1 MTLQELVVKITGDT
15 SGLEK
20 SASKA
25 SSIAGSIGK
34 TVGKGLAVA
43 SAAAA
48 TATVAL
54 VKSAVESYASYE
66 QLIGG
71 VETLFKDSAGVVEQ
85 YANNAYKTAG
95 MSANQYMETVT
106 SFSASLLQSLGGDTE
121 AAAKKADLAITDMA
135 DNANKMGSSMESVEN
150 AYKGFAKQN
159 YTMLDNLKL
168 GYGGTKA
175 EMERLLADAEKLSGV
190 KYDISSYS
198 DIIDAIH
205 VVQTEMGITGTTAK
219 EASSTIE
226 GSLNSMK
233 AAWAN
238 VVTGIA
244 DENADFDTLIS
255 NLVDSVGTFAD
266 NIIPRITQALKGVG
280 TLIEKLAP
288 VIAEQL
294 PVMIQEILPPLLD
307 AVAGLVGSLIQ
318 ALPDL
323 ISTIITAIS
332 DFINSDSLPT
342 LIQALIDGIL
352 GLVDA
357 IVENLPLLIDA
368 GIQLIIALGEGLIEA
383 LPQIIE
389 KLPEI
394 IDGII
399 TGLIDNIDAIIEA
412 GVQLLV
418 AIVSNLPAIIAGIVK
433 AIPKIIKAIFK
444 AIVSGAKEMLKA
456 GKELVKGLWQGLKDS
471 IGWIKDK
478 ITGWVGNVLGF
489 IKGLFGIHSPSK
501 KMAEDGKYLVMGLG
515 KGITDSTRYATDA
528 LKDTAKQMEKAFK
541 PQLEVPEI
549 DNIDVKGIIKYGI
562 QKQELT
568 RTPKKEEI
576 VEEVFDRISS
586 SFGTTPVILQVDGKT
601 FAETSIKTINTL
613 TRQTGKLS
621 LNLV

>member
-294 PVMIQEILPPLLD
+294 PGLIEAILPPLLD
-307 AVAGLVGSLIQ
+307 AVAGLVTSLIQ

-368 GIQLIIALGEGLIEA
+368 GIQLIVALAEGLIEA
-383 LPQIIE
+383 LPQIID
-389 KLPEI
+389 KIPEI
-394 IDGII
+394 IDGLIN
-399 TGLIDNIDAIIEA
+399 GLLDNIDAIIEA

-418 AIVSNLPAIIAGIVK
+418 SIVSNLPAIIAGIVK
-433 AIPKIIKAIFK
+433 AIPAIIKAIFK
-444 AIVSGAKEMLKA
+444 AIVKGAKEMLKA

-478 ITGWVGNVLGF
+478 ITGWVGNVLSF
-489 IKGLFGIHSPSK
+489 IKGLFGIHSPSR

-562 QKQELT
+562 QKQDLT

>member
-34 TVGKGLAVA
+34 TVGKGLAIA
-43 SAAAA
+43 GAAAA

-54 VKSAVESYASYE
+54 VKGAVESYASYE

-106 SFSASLLQSLGGDTE
+106 SFSASLLQSLDGDTA

-198 DIIDAIH
+198 DIVDAIH

-233 AAWAN
+233 AAWGN
-238 VVTGIA
+238 MLTGIA

-266 NIIPRITQALKGVG
+266 NILPRITQALKGVG
-280 TLIEKLAP
+280 TLVGKLAP

-307 AVAGLVGSLIQ
+307 AVAGLVTSLIQ

-368 GIQLIIALGEGLIEA
+368 GIQLIVALAEGLIEA
-383 LPQIIE
+383 LPQIID
-389 KLPEI
+389 KIPEI
-394 IDGII
+394 IDGLIN
-399 TGLIDNIDAIIEA
+399 GLLDNIDAIIEA

-433 AIPKIIKAIFK
+433 AIPAIIKAIFK
-444 AIVSGAKEMLKA
+444 AIVKGAKEMLKA

-478 ITGWVGNVLGF
+478 ITGWVGNVLSF
-489 IKGLFGIHSPSK
+489 IKGLFGIHSPSR

-528 LKDTAKQMEKAFK
+528 LKDIAKQMEKAFK

-562 QKQELT
+562 QKQDLT

-576 VEEVFDRISS
+576 VEEVFNRISS

>member
-34 TVGKGLAVA
+34 TVGKGLAIA
-43 SAAAA
+43 GAAAA

-54 VKSAVESYASYE
+54 VKGAVESYASYE

-121 AAAKKADLAITDMA
+121 AASKKADLAITDMA

-198 DIIDAIH
+198 DIVDAIH

-233 AAWAN
+233 AAWGN
-238 VVTGIA
+238 MLTGIA

-266 NIIPRITQALKGVG
+266 NILPRITQALKGVG
-280 TLIEKLAP
+280 TLVGKLAP

-307 AVAGLVGSLIQ
+307 AVAGLVTSLIQ

-368 GIQLIIALGEGLIEA
+368 GIQLIVALAEGLIEA
-383 LPQIIE
+383 LPQIID
-389 KLPEI
+389 KIPEI
-394 IDGII
+394 IDGLIN
-399 TGLIDNIDAIIEA
+399 GLLDNIDAIIEA

-433 AIPKIIKAIFK
+433 AIPAIIKAIFK
-444 AIVSGAKEMLKA
+444 AIVKGAKKMLKA

-478 ITGWVGNVLGF
+478 ITGWVGNVLSF
-489 IKGLFGIHSPSK
+489 IKGLFGIHSPSR

-528 LKDTAKQMEKAFK
+528 LKDIAKQMEKAFK

-562 QKQELT
+562 QKQDLT

-576 VEEVFDRISS
+576 VEEVFNRISS

>member
-233 AAWAN
+233 AAWGN
-238 VVTGIA
+238 MVTGIA

-266 NIIPRITQALKGVG
+266 NILPRITQALKGVG
-280 TLIEKLAP
+280 TLVGKLAP

-307 AVAGLVGSLIQ
+307 AVAGLVTSLIQ

-368 GIQLIIALGEGLIEA
+368 GIQLIVALGEGLIEA

-394 IDGII
+394 IDGLIN
-399 TGLIDNIDAIIEA
+399 GLLDNIDAIIEA

-562 QKQELT
+562 QKQDLT

>member
-233 AAWAN
+233 AAWGN
-238 VVTGIA
+238 MVTGIA

-266 NIIPRITQALKGVG
+266 NILPRITQALKGVG
-280 TLIEKLAP
+280 TLVGKLAP

-307 AVAGLVGSLIQ
+307 AVAGLVTSLIQ

-368 GIQLIIALGEGLIEA
+368 GIQLIVALGEGLIEA

-433 AIPKIIKAIFK
+433 AIPAIIKAIFK

-456 GKELVKGLWQGLKDS
+456 GKELVKGLWQGIKNAV
-471 IGWIKDK
+471 GWIKDK
-478 ITGWVGNVLGF
+478 LTGWVSDVLGF
-489 IKGLFGIHSPSK
+489 VKGLFGIHSPSR

-562 QKQELT
+562 QKQDLT

-576 VEEVFDRISS
+576 VEEVFNRISS

>member
-43 SAAAA
+43 GAAAA

-54 VKSAVESYASYE
+54 VKGAVESYASYE

-294 PVMIQEILPPLLD
+294 PGLIEAILPPLLD
-307 AVAGLVGSLIQ
+307 AVAGLVTSLIQ

-368 GIQLIIALGEGLIEA
+368 GIQLIVALGEGLIEA

-399 TGLIDNIDAIIEA
+399 NGLLDNIDAIIEA

-418 AIVSNLPAIIAGIVK
+418 SIVSNLPAIIAGIVK
-433 AIPKIIKAIFK
+433 AIPAIIKAIFK
-444 AIVSGAKEMLKA
+444 AIVKGAKEMLKA

-478 ITGWVGNVLGF
+478 ITGWVGNVLSF
-489 IKGLFGIHSPSK
+489 IKGLFGIHSPSR

-562 QKQELT
+562 QKQDLT

>member
-54 VKSAVESYASYE
+54 VKGAVESYASYE

-294 PVMIQEILPPLLD
+294 PGLIEAILPPLLD
-307 AVAGLVGSLIQ
+307 AVAGLVTSLIQ

-368 GIQLIIALGEGLIEA
+368 GIQLIVALGEGLIEA

-478 ITGWVGNVLGF
+478 ITGWVGNVLSF
-489 IKGLFGIHSPSK
+489 IKGLFGIHSPSR

-562 QKQELT
+562 QKQDLT

>member
-54 VKSAVESYASYE
+54 VKGAVESYASYE

-294 PVMIQEILPPLLD
+294 PGLIEAILPPLLD
-307 AVAGLVGSLIQ
+307 AVAGLVTSLIQ

-368 GIQLIIALGEGLIEA
+368 GIQLIVALAEGLIEA
-383 LPQIIE
+383 LPQIID
-389 KLPEI
+389 KIPEI
-394 IDGII
+394 IDGLIN
-399 TGLIDNIDAIIEA
+399 GLLDNIDAIIEA

-418 AIVSNLPAIIAGIVK
+418 SIVSNLPAIIAGIVK
-433 AIPKIIKAIFK
+433 AIPAIIKAIFK
-444 AIVSGAKEMLKA
+444 AIVKGAKEMLKA

-478 ITGWVGNVLGF
+478 ITGWVGNVLSF
-489 IKGLFGIHSPSK
+489 IKGLFGIHSPSR

-562 QKQELT
+562 QKQDLT

>member
-294 PVMIQEILPPLLD
+294 PGLIEAILPPLLD
-307 AVAGLVGSLIQ
+307 AVAGLVTSLIQ

-332 DFINSDSLPT
+332 DFINFDSLPT

-368 GIQLIIALGEGLIEA
+368 GIQLIVALGEGLIEA

-399 TGLIDNIDAIIEA
+399 NGLIDNIDAIIEA

-433 AIPKIIKAIFK
+433 AIPAIIKAIFK

-478 ITGWVGNVLGF
+478 ITGWVGNVLSF
-489 IKGLFGIHSPSK
+489 IKGLFGIHSPSR

-562 QKQELT
+562 QKQDLT

>member
-135 DNANKMGSSMESVEN
+135 DNANKMGTSMESVEN

-294 PVMIQEILPPLLD
+294 PGMIQEILPPLLD
-307 AVAGLVGSLIQ
+307 AVAGLVTSLIQ
-318 ALPDL
+318 TLPDL

-368 GIQLIIALGEGLIEA
+368 GIQLIVALGEGLIEA

-433 AIPKIIKAIFK
+433 VIPKIIKAIFK

-478 ITGWVGNVLGF
+478 ITGWVGNVLSF
-489 IKGLFGIHSPSK
+489 IKGLFGIHSPSR

-562 QKQELT
+562 QKQDLT

>member
-233 AAWAN
+233 AAWGN
-238 VVTGIA
+238 MVTGIA

-266 NIIPRITQALKGVG
+266 NILPRITQALKGVG
-280 TLIEKLAP
+280 TLVGKLAP

-307 AVAGLVGSLIQ
+307 AVAGLVTSLIQ

-368 GIQLIIALGEGLIEA
+368 GIQLIVALGEGLIEA

-562 QKQELT
+562 QKQDLT

-576 VEEVFDRISS
+576 VEEVFNRISS

>member
-34 TVGKGLAVA
+34 TVGKGLAIA
-43 SAAAA
+43 GAAAA

-54 VKSAVESYASYE
+54 VKGAVESYASYE

-106 SFSASLLQSLGGDTE
+106 SFSASLLQSLDGDTA

-198 DIIDAIH
+198 DIVDAIH

-233 AAWAN
+233 AAWGN
-238 VVTGIA
+238 MLTGIA

-266 NIIPRITQALKGVG
+266 NILPRITQALKGVG
-280 TLIEKLAP
+280 TLVGKLAP

-307 AVAGLVGSLIQ
+307 AVAGLVTSLIQ

-368 GIQLIIALGEGLIEA
+368 GIQLIVALAEGLIEA
-383 LPQIIE
+383 LPQIID
-389 KLPEI
+389 KIPEI
-394 IDGII
+394 IDGLIN
-399 TGLIDNIDAIIEA
+399 GLLDNIDAIIEA

-433 AIPKIIKAIFK
+433 AIPAIIKAIFK
-444 AIVSGAKEMLKA
+444 AIVKGAKDMLKA

-478 ITGWVGNVLGF
+478 ITGWVGNVLSF
-489 IKGLFGIHSPSK
+489 IKGLFGIHSPSR

-528 LKDTAKQMEKAFK
+528 LKDIAKQMEKAFK

-562 QKQELT
+562 QKQDLT

-576 VEEVFDRISS
+576 VEEVFNRISS

>member
-294 PVMIQEILPPLLD
+294 PGLIEAILPPLLD
-307 AVAGLVGSLIQ
+307 AVAGLVTSLIQ

-368 GIQLIIALGEGLIEA
+368 GIQLIVALGEGLIEA

-399 TGLIDNIDAIIEA
+399 NGLIDNIDAIIEA

-433 AIPKIIKAIFK
+433 AIPAIIKAIFK

-471 IGWIKDK
+471 IGLIKDK
-478 ITGWVGNVLGF
+478 ITGWVGNVLSF
-489 IKGLFGIHSPSK
+489 IKGLFGIHSPSR

-562 QKQELT
+562 QKQDLT

>member
-175 EMERLLADAEKLSGV
+175 EMERLLADAEKLSGI

-233 AAWAN
+233 AAWGN
-238 VVTGIA
+238 MVTGIA

-266 NIIPRITQALKGVG
+266 NILPRITQALKGVG
-280 TLIEKLAP
+280 TLVGKLAP

-307 AVAGLVGSLIQ
+307 AVAGLVTSLIQ

-368 GIQLIIALGEGLIEA
+368 GIQLIVALGEGLIEA

-394 IDGII
+394 IDGLIN
-399 TGLIDNIDAIIEA
+399 GLLDNIDAIIEA

-562 QKQELT
+562 QKQDLT

>member
-106 SFSASLLQSLGGDTE
+106 SFSASLLQSLDGDTA

-266 NIIPRITQALKGVG
+266 NILPRITQALKGVG

-294 PVMIQEILPPLLD
+294 PGLIEAILPPLLD
-307 AVAGLVGSLIQ
+307 AVAGLVTSLIQ

-368 GIQLIIALGEGLIEA
+368 GIQLIVALGEGLIEA

-478 ITGWVGNVLGF
+478 ITGWVGNVLSF
-489 IKGLFGIHSPSK
+489 IKGLFGIHSPSR

-562 QKQELT
+562 QKQDLT

>member
-106 SFSASLLQSLGGDTE
+106 SFSASLLQSLDGDTA

-294 PVMIQEILPPLLD
+294 PGLIEAILPPLLD
-307 AVAGLVGSLIQ
+307 AVAGLVTSLIQ

-368 GIQLIIALGEGLIEA
+368 GIQLIVALGEGLIEA

-478 ITGWVGNVLGF
+478 ITGWVGNVLSF
-489 IKGLFGIHSPSK
+489 IKGLFGIHSPSR

-562 QKQELT
+562 QKQDLT